1 MYLEIMSDKKI
12 NATTNALGIIFW
24 GLSVYEYFNGKDI
37 KMIVS
42 LILIGSVLVYIK
54 STESRTWIRKLLSK
68 KLEK

>member
-1 MYLEIMSDKKI
+1 MSNTKI
-12 NATTNALGIIFW
+12 NAVTNALGIIFW

-54 STESRTWIRKLLSK
+54 STESRTWIRKILSK
-68 KLEK
+68 KIEK